1 MAVERHTLPLF
12 PLHTVLFPGGP
23 LALRIFEPRYL
34 DMVRRC
40 LKEQSGFGVTTILEG
55 QEAGAVGRMAPLG
68 THARLVDFDPLPD
81 GLLGI
86 TCLGGERLR
95 VLRHWQQPD
104 GLNVG
109 EVEFLAPAAP
119 CALPDELAHLAD
131 LLREVLP
138 RLGRGY
144 AHVPACYEDAGW
156 VADRWAEVLPLEPH
170 EKLALLGVEAPLE
183 RLAQVAAAW
192 SARQP
197 PAAHV

>member
-1 MAVERHTLPLF
+1 MAGAPLPLF

-40 LKEQSGFGVTTILEG
+40 MREQSSFGVVTIFEG
-55 QEAGAVGRMAPLG
+55 AEAGAVARLATLG
-68 THARLVDFDPLPD
+68 TCARIVDFDPLPD

-86 TCLGGERLR
+86 SCVGGERVRILR
-95 VLRHWQQPD
+95 RWQQSD
-104 GLNVG
+104 GLHLA
-109 EVEFLAPAAP
+109 EVHSLPVAAACELPA
-119 CALPDELAHLAD
+119 ELAHLAD

-138 RLGRGY
+138 KLGAGY
-144 AHVPACYEDAGW
+144 AHVDAHFEDAGW
-156 VADRWAEVLPLEPH
+156 VADRWAEILPLEAPD
-170 EKLALLGVEAPLE
+170 KLALLEMDDPVA
-183 RLAQVAAAW
+183 RLTQVAAW

>member
-1 MAVERHTLPLF
+1 MNAAPLALF

-40 LKEQSGFGVTTILEG
+40 MREHTSFGVVAILEG
-55 QEAGAVGRMAPLG
+55 AEAGAVARLATLG
-68 THARLVDFDPLPD
+68 TCARIVDFDPLPD

-86 TCLGGERLR
+86 TCIGEERVRILR
-95 VLRHWQQPD
+95 RWQQAD
-104 GLNVG
+104 GLHVA
-109 EVEFLAPAAP
+109 EVQRQPVPEPCELPA
-119 CALPDELAHLAD
+119 ELAHLAD

-138 RLGRGY
+138 RLGAGY
-144 AHVPACYEDAGW
+144 AHVDAHFEDAGW
-156 VADRWAEVLPLEPH
+156 VADRWAEILPLQTPD
-170 EKLALLGVEAPLE
+170 KLVLLELDEPLE
-183 RLAQVAAAW
+183 RLSQVAAW

>member
-1 MAVERHTLPLF
+1 MATAPLPLF

-40 LKEQSGFGVTTILEG
+40 MKEQSSFGVVTIFEG
-55 QEAGAVGRMAPLG
+55 AEAGAVARLATLG
-68 THARLVDFDPLPD
+68 TCARIVDFDPLPD

-86 TCLGGERLR
+86 TCIGLERVRILR
-95 VLRHWQQPD
+95 RWQQAD
-104 GLNVG
+104 GLHLA
-109 EVEFLAPAAP
+109 EVQSLPIAAP
-119 CALPDELAHLAD
+119 CGLPAELAHLAD

-138 RLGRGY
+138 RLGAGY
-144 AHVPACYEDAGW
+144 AYVDAHFEDAGW
-156 VADRWAEVLPLEPH
+156 VADRWAEILPLQSQD
-170 EKLALLGVEAPLE
+170 KLTLLEVDDPLA
-183 RLAQVAAAW
+183 RLTQVAAW